1 MSKGTLFLIPSSLD
15 EDYSPD
21 QLPVAEVARIE
32 HLSIFAVENIKHARR
47 YIRKLLPHVIIDDC
61 RFFEIGKHAGDDE
74 LAEVIKLMVQG
85 NDAGIISEAGLPGVA
100 DPGSRLVALAHR
112 EEIRVAPL
120 IGPGSVFLA
129 LMGSGFN
136 GQAFTFHG
144 YLPREGAERIKKIKE
159 LEVLATKT
167 GYTQLFME
175 TPFRNEAIFSD
186 LLTTCHPET
195 LLSVARSLT
204 TDKELVKTL
213 PVNRWK
219 KTPPKL
225 HKLPTI
231 FGIGKA

>member
-1 MSKGTLFLIPSSLD
+1 MNKGTLYLIPSSLD
-15 EDYSPD
+15 EDYSPE
-21 QLPVAEVARIE
+21 QLPREEVRRIE
-32 HLSIFAVENIKHARR
+32 HLSVFAVENIKHARR
-47 YIRKLLPHVIIDDC
+47 YIRKLLPHIIIDDC
-61 RFFEIGKHAGDDE
+61 RFFEMGKHAGDDE
-74 LAEVIKLMVQG
+74 LSQVIKIMLQG

-112 EEIRVAPL
+112 EDIKVAPL

-144 YLPREGAERIKKIKE
+144 YLPREGASRIKKIKE

-175 TPFRNEAIFSD
+175 TPFRNDAIFSD
-186 LLTTCHPET
+186 LLNTCHPET

-204 TDKELVKTL
+204 TDKELVKTM
-213 PVNRWK
+213 PVHRWK
-219 KTPPKL
+219 KSPPKL
-225 HKLPTI
+225 HKLPAI
-231 FGIGKA
+231 FGIGTT

>member
-15 EDYSPD
+15 EEYSPE
-21 QLPVAEVARIE
+21 QLPRAEVGRIE
-32 HLSIFAVENIKHARR
+32 HLSVFAVENIKHARR
-47 YIRKLLPHVIIDDC
+47 YIRKLLPHVVIDDC

-74 LAEVIKLMVQG
+74 LSEVIKLMLQG

-100 DPGSRLVALAHR
+100 DPGGRLVALAHR
-112 EEIRVAPL
+112 EDIKVAPL

-136 GQAFTFHG
+136 GQSFTFHG
-144 YLPREGAERIKKIKE
+144 YLPREGASRIKKIKE

-175 TPFRNEAIFSD
+175 TPFRNESIFSD
-186 LLTTCHPET
+186 LLNTCHPET

-204 TDKELVKTL
+204 TDKELVKTM
-213 PVNRWK
+213 PVHRWK
-219 KTPPKL
+219 KSPPKL
-225 HKLPTI
+225 HKLPAI
-231 FGIGKA
+231 FGIGTA